1 MYGFNSDKSR
11 AAAVS
16 AERLIVKDA
25 TVVFPNWI
33 RKGSVGFDAL
43 TIPSPASLG
52 YTGVNVLAVSAKE
65 PNTGK
70 WADLPF
76 PAGVTG
82 WDYKLESIGFTQETS
97 GASLILTPYR
107 SGDVLAAVTVKIS
120 VVILYV

>member
-1 MYGFNSDKSR
+1 MYGFNTDKSR

-25 TVVFPNWI
+25 TVAFPNWI

-76 PAGVTG
+76 PSGVTG
-82 WDYKLESIGFTQETS
+82 WDFKLENIGFTQEIDGTNM
-97 GASLILTPYR
+97 ILTPYR
-107 SGDVLAAVTVKIS
+107 SGSDLSAVNVKIS